1 MEDGTSTR
9 KWNMQNFQ
17 KTTKCPLVV
26 TNKQPENQ
34 NVFNSSKLS
43 ALMKGFVG
51 TIQSK
56 EKKKCYILGNSHL
69 NRIRKDAFKES
80 IPNSRVF
87 VKSFSGVNTN
97 ELGYYVVP
105 VLVDEK
111 LSNVV
116 IHIGSNGI
124 TKFNY
129 NNLNAGEL
137 AHRIINIG
145 LKCISYGVNIISIS
159 SILKRNSFHINQ
171 VIYQVNNIL

>member
-1 MEDGTSTR
+1 
-9 KWNMQNFQ
+9 MQNFQ

-69 NRIRKDAFKES
+69 NRIRKDTFKES

-97 ELGYYVVP
+97 QLGYYVVP